1 MFDLHGKVAVVT
13 GASVG
18 LGRGFAFAMARQG
31 ADVAILARRKEKL
44 DQVAEEVRSLGV
56 KCLPVKCDVN
66 DLEEVKA
73 ALDTVLAEFGK
84 VDILINNAGGGTS
97 MPILEMTD
105 EAYFKDINTDLLGL
119 FKCLREFGKVM
130 VKQGHGRI
138 INIASI
144 LGLVGE
150 NGVPVAGYQS
160 AKGGV
165 VNLTRCHGA
174 GHHRRHRQRDLPGL
188 LPVRSQRPGRDG
200 SDGQFHPRQHPN
212 GSSGPAVRAR

>member
-84 VDILINNAGGGTS
+84 V
-97 MPILEMTD
+97 
-105 EAYFKDINTDLLGL
+105 
-119 FKCLREFGKVM
+119 M

-165 VNLTRCHGA
+165 VNLTRCAATELATTGVTVNA
-174 GHHRRHRQRDLPGL
+174 ICPGL

-200 SDGQFHPRQHPN
+200 SDGQLHPRQHPN
-212 GSSGPAVRAR
+212 GSSGPAVRA

>member
-73 ALDTVLAEFGK
+73 
-84 VDILINNAGGGTS
+84 NANIPAMQRS
-97 MPILEMTD
+97 
-105 EAYFKDINTDLLGL
+105 EAI
-119 FKCLREFGKVM
+119 
-130 VKQGHGRI
+130 
-138 INIASI
+138 
-144 LGLVGE
+144 
-150 NGVPVAGYQS
+150 
-160 AKGGV
+160 
-165 VNLTRCHGA
+165 
-174 GHHRRHRQRDLPGL
+174 RRAADWVIEH
-188 LPVRSQRPGRDG
+188 STIEEK
-200 SDGQFHPRQHPN
+200 
-212 GSSGPAVRAR
+212 

>member
-150 NGVPVAGYQS
+150 NGVPVR
-160 AKGGV
+160 KGRRREPDP
-165 VNLTRCHGA
+165 LRCHGA
-174 GHHRRHRQRDLPGL
+174 RHHRRHRQRDLPGL
-188 LPVRSQRPGRDG
+188 LPVRIQRPGRDG
-200 SDGQFHPRQHPN
+200 SNGQLHLRQHSD

>member
-1 MFDLHGKVAVVT
+1 MNIQEVSSCLIFTEKLPLSPAHLSVSEEVLHLPWPVRALT
-13 GASVG
+13 CDPCQT
-18 LGRGFAFAMARQG
+18 QG
-31 ADVAILARRKEKL
+31 KL

-73 ALDTVLAEFGK
+73 ALDTILTEFGK

-130 VKQGHGRI
+130 VKQGYGRI

-150 NGVPVAGYQS
+150 KTAF
-160 AKGGV
+160 
-165 VNLTRCHGA
+165 
-174 GHHRRHRQRDLPGL
+174 
-188 LPVRSQRPGRDG
+188 RSPAI
-200 SDGQFHPRQHPN
+200 SPPR
-212 GSSGPAVRAR
+212 AVS

>member
-73 ALDTVLAEFGK
+73 ALDTILTEFGK

-105 EAYFKDINTDLLGL
+105 EAYFKDINTD
-119 FKCLREFGKVM
+119 RSARPVQ
-130 VKQGHGRI
+130 VPARVRQG
-138 INIASI
+138 
-144 LGLVGE
+144 
-150 NGVPVAGYQS
+150 
-160 AKGGV
+160 
-165 VNLTRCHGA
+165 
-174 GHHRRHRQRDLPGL
+174 
-188 LPVRSQRPGRDG
+188 
-200 SDGQFHPRQHPN
+200 DGQAGLRPHHQHCLDSRPR
-212 GSSGPAVRAR
+212 R

>member
-1 MFDLHGKVAVVT
+1 M
-13 GASVG
+13 
-18 LGRGFAFAMARQG
+18 
-31 ADVAILARRKEKL
+31 
-44 DQVAEEVRSLGV
+44 
-56 KCLPVKCDVN
+56 N

-73 ALDTVLAEFGK
+73 ALDTILTEFGK

-130 VKQGHGRI
+130 VKQGYGRI

-150 NGVPVAGYQS
+150 KRRSGRRLSVRQG
-160 AKGGV
+160 
-165 VNLTRCHGA
+165 RCREPDPLRGHGA
-174 GHHRRHRQRDLPGL
+174 RHHRRHRQRDLPGL
-188 LPVRSQRPGRDG
+188 LPV
-200 SDGQFHPRQHPN
+200 
-212 GSSGPAVRAR
+212 